1 MELKTNE
8 VFDVQTYY
16 MAKTLAEQA
25 ALQFGSDHGIE
36 VVTIVPSL
44 VVGPSITATV
54 PNSIEET
61 LSLITG
67 MLALILQLYVVDFKE
82 IIIYAYLF
90 FLDKT
95 VG

>member
-1 MELKTNE
+1 MEVKTNG

-44 VVGPSITATV
+44 VVGFYYS
-54 PNSIEET
+54 NRSE
-61 LSLITG
+61 
-67 MLALILQLYVVDFKE
+67 
-82 IIIYAYLF
+82 
-90 FLDKT
+90 
-95 VG
+95 